1 MGEYGIFHLIY
12 IYIYSDMG
20 EYLTSDMGI
29 YYISVI
35 FIDIL
40 MG

>member
-1 MGEYGIFHLIY
+1 MGEYGIFHL